1 MDFRVIIDGLDVTGP
16 LACFLAAAALVC
28 AGSFIQWVAPKV
40 ARFFVLRGR

>member
-16 LACFLAAAALVC
+16 VACFIAGGALM
-28 AGSFIQWVAPKV
+28 ATASFIRWLAPKV